1 MLEPSRIQYRGDF
14 MSLDPQIIECLHK
27 GQGLFNKGKFFEA
40 HEIWEETWVDT
51 EGDERHLL
59 QGLIQVAAGF
69 YKLQVGMPTGTYKLL
84 EKGAGHLRAI
94 PTNMYGVDL
103 PNLLDV
109 SIQKTGFETMQKT
122 RPRGVIRRQFALRF
136 AD

>member
-1 MLEPSRIQYRGDF
+1 
-14 MSLDPQIIECLHK
+14 MSLDPQITECLHK
-27 GQGLFNKGKFFEA
+27 GQTLFNEGKFFEA
-40 HEIWEETWVDT
+40 HEIWEETWIDT

-94 PTNMYGVDL
+94 PADMYGVDL
-103 PNLLDV
+103 PSLLEKV
-109 SIQKTGFETMQKT
+109 EEWVKTSKAMIEEFRTNYDASSLPKLT
-122 RPRGVIRRQFALRF
+122 IDLH
-136 AD
+136 

>member
-1 MLEPSRIQYRGDF
+1 
-14 MSLDPQIIECLHK
+14 MSLDPQIIECLHQ
-27 GQGLFNKGKFFEA
+27 GQSLFNEGKFFEA
-40 HEIWEETWVDT
+40 HEIWEETWIDT

-94 PTNMYGVDL
+94 PSDMYGVDL
-103 PNLLDV
+103 ASLLENVDEWV
-109 SIQKTGFETMQKT
+109 KTTKAMIEEFRTNYEASELPKLT
-122 RPRGVIRRQFALRF
+122 IDLH
-136 AD
+136 